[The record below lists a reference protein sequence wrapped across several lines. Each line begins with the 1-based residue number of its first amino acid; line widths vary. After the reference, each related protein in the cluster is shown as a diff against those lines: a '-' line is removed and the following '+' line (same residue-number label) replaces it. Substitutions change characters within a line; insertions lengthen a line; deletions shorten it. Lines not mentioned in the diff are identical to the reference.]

1 MFIGLLLVI
10 AFFAG
15 CGQKGI
21 YDINEP
27 IDPALQ
33 EQKSSDIDP
42 LVQGEIDNS
51 VVDDNEIDIGT
62 PY

>member
-1 MFIGLLLVI
+1 MFIGFLLMI

-21 YDINEP
+21 YDVNEP

-33 EQKSSDIDP
+33 EQKASDIDP
-42 LVQGEIDNS
+42 LVEGEIDNS
-51 VVDDNEIDIGT
+51 VVDDKNIDIGT